1 MLHLFGALFGIVLA
15 TATAPQTQAIPLSQ
29 WVPQTGA
36 VFLVDTKD
44 AVGYLINTDGSFTAV
59 SVILGQN
66 KVIRYLGR
74 TYLATTPE
82 LSWVVKEVDKQGDRI
97 TFGKDGTFLRLYK
110 NGMTSTSY
118 GIHTH
123 AYIDTMLSSDTR
135 YYSLGCILVTKNVL
149 DILQTMY
156 ERNGDALHVVTMF
169 GLNGEKMSKRVEGA
183 KTVTDMTA
191 NASREPVTKG

>member
-29 WVPQTGA
+29 WVPQSGA

-44 AVGYLINTDGSFTAV
+44 AVGYLINTDGSFTSV
-59 SVILGQN
+59 PVILGQN
-66 KVIRYLGR
+66 KEIHYLGR

-82 LSWVVKEVDKQGDRI
+82 ASWVVKEIDEQGDHI
-97 TFGKDGTFLRLYK
+97 TFGKDGTFLRLFK
-110 NGMTSTSY
+110 NGTLSTPY

-123 AYIDTMLSSDTR
+123 AYIDTMLASDSK
-135 YYSLGCILVTKNVL
+135 YYSYGCILVTKNVL

-156 ERNGDALHVVTMF
+156 ERNGKALHVVTMF
-169 GLNGEKMSKRVEGA
+169 GLNGERMSRRVDAPANGNQ
-183 KTVTDMTA
+183 KTEEVSLKTA
-191 NASREPVTKG
+191 VKA